1 MKKLIIAIAT
11 CMIFGMADA
20 QDRRQMGGIYHAYPY
35 ASKADN
41 LVDATPEGY
50 TPFYLSH
57 YGRHGSRWMTND
69 ERYEWLYSYFADRKN
84 LTPLGRKVEKAM
96 RKVLDNARGNG
107 GRLSRLGAIQH
118 EGDRKSVV

>member
-35 ASKADN
+35 ASMADN
-41 LVDATPEGY
+41 LIDATPEGY

-69 ERYEWLYSYFADRKN
+69 ERYEWLYS
-84 LTPLGRKVEKAM
+84 
-96 RKVLDNARGNG
+96 
-107 GRLSRLGAIQH
+107 
-118 EGDRKSVV
+118 